1 MDGWIPDG
9 QTSQRT
15 KTLWNVSPWPAPAGP
30 TGWLMTSSHMKKLGQ
45 ALTGLELLQLPP
57 EVTEAG
63 LHPDGLGVHL
73 VRALLQVLPLLLLL
87 RAHVI
92 LAGARA
98 RQGLLHLPIGAGA
111 HCPGQLGEGGSGG
124 QRRWGTGERRGRGG
138 GASLTSL
145 ISSCRCSSSEFCS
158 LMKVNSAKLRS
169 STGERRERG
178 VREPATEGHTGH
190 GKRDIE
196 TDNRHKRAESK
207 RDGDGEAEAQKARG
221 TERKSEQV
229 RVRERDGDEVKRDPE
244 ILRDTD
250 TQKKREERAR
260 KQRR

>member
-1 MDGWIPDG
+1 M
-9 QTSQRT
+9 
-15 KTLWNVSPWPAPAGP
+15 
-30 TGWLMTSSHMKKLGQ
+30 
-45 ALTGLELLQLPP
+45 
-57 EVTEAG
+57 
-63 LHPDGLGVHL
+63 HL

-87 RAHVI
+87 RAHFI

-98 RQGLLHLPIGAGA
+98 RQGLLHLPSGARA
-111 HCPGQLGEGGSGG
+111 HCPGQLGEEGGGG
-124 QRRWGTGERRGRGG
+124 QRRWGTGERRGRGR

-169 STGERRERG
+169 STGERRERR
-178 VREPATEGHTGH
+178 VREPATEGHTRH

-196 TDNRHKRAESK
+196 TDNKHKRAESE
-207 RDGDGEAEAQKARG
+207 RDGDGEVEAQKARG
-221 TERKSEQV
+221 TQRKSEQI
-229 RVRERDGDEVKRDPE
+229 RVRERDRDEVKRDPE

-250 TQKKREERAR
+250 TQRKREERAR